1 MNMESLWEYSTSAK
15 KQRWKSDIENHIY
28 IKIKNTAETRDNN
41 TTIGS
46 IVA

>member
-1 MNMESLWEYSTSAK
+1 MNMESLWEYKRK